1 MDLARMAAG
10 ISASYLGRGF
20 LKRELAIEM
29 MTPVDGFSY
38 GLGGAVFGSGE
49 SLVFNK
55 AGDNDGYHC
64 FLMMLPTTGQGITMM
79 TNGDGGTKLFAP
91 SVRAA
96 AQALHWPPY
105 DGLAEI

>member
-64 FLMMLPTTGQGITMM
+64 FLMMFPTTGQGITMM